1 MIAHISHRY
10 ARSIMPD
17 PTMPTSHPAEI
28 VLIDGP
34 DAVAFAQSQF
44 SSNVTS
50 LANGHWQF
58 SAWLDAQGRVRTLFH
73 LARLNDEHL
82 VLLLRGGNA
91 ATMADALRRFVF
103 RSRVSLDAP
112 ASWMLGT
119 GPSQPL
125 NTVDTNSSTVR
136 LGCDTH
142 SMLLGTNV
150 ISDEAWR
157 QPQLHSGW
165 PWLPSTALDELLP
178 PALSLHRLQ
187 AVAIDKGCYPG
198 QEIVARMHY
207 RGGHKRHMHHVLLSQ
222 HVDAGAVLRHGD
234 RELARV
240 LDVTTHENNVVEA
253 LVVMQDDVAS
263 QVAQGVANVTD
274 DGIRIDLR
282 TSWPA

>member
-1 MIAHISHRY
+1 
-10 ARSIMPD
+10 
-17 PTMPTSHPAEI
+17 MPTSHPAEI
-28 VLIDGP
+28 LLINGP

-73 LARLNDEHL
+73 LARLSDERL
-82 VLLLRGGNA
+82 LLLLRGGDA
-91 ATMADALRRFVF
+91 TTMADALRRFVF
-103 RSRVSLDAP
+103 RSSVSLDTP

-125 NTVDTNSSTVR
+125 NTIEADESVVR

-142 SMLLGTNV
+142 SMVLGASV
-150 ISDEAWR
+150 ISDDAWR
-157 QPQLHSGW
+157 LPQLHSGW

-207 RGGHKRHMHHVLLSQ
+207 RGGHKRHMHNVLLSQ
-222 HVDAGAVLRHGD
+222 PVDAGTMLRHAD

-240 LDVTTHENNVVEA
+240 LNVTTQEKNFVEA

-263 QVAQGVANVTD
+263 HMALGMTNVTD
-274 DGIRIDLR
+274 EGIRIELR